1 MNPQELNRQIRARLT
16 AIVRKHPEA
25 AADIVEVIGL
35 LDDLTV
41 QIDGESGARA
51 DEALK
56 PRRKTPKTYVCEK
69 RADGRHLAEH
79 REGGKQPFL
88 VHEDVYDAIV
98 NAMAK
103 VKQPEPFD
111 DVLARA
117 AKLYKSKIPIYQGR
131 TVTRFWLS
139 REPALIRKAGRAYG
153 PANLSRFAAQA
164 RKAFRDLPT
173 E

>member
-16 AIVRKHPEA
+16 AVGRMHPA
-25 AADIVEVIGL
+25 AAAGIVEVIEL

-41 QIDGESGARA
+41 QIEGESGHGA
-51 DEALK
+51 DNTA
-56 PRRKTPKTYVCEK
+56 PRRKTPKNYVCEK

-88 VHEDVYDAIV
+88 VHENVYDAIV

-103 VKQPEPFD
+103 AKQPEPFD

-153 PANLSRFAAQA
+153 PANPKRFAAQA